1 MSAAAV
7 LISPAQV
14 AMHLRV
20 RRLLVL
26 IELFLLV
33 IGQDGEDSFLGV

>member
-1 MSAAAV
+1 
-7 LISPAQV
+7 
-14 AMHLRV
+14 MHLRV